1 VAALARGLVVALA
14 CAALPVTAA
23 AQMRGMPVYNSGF
36 GIGAGAALDAGF
48 ANDAAGGG
56 TTLGA
61 SASAGLGFIG
71 VTAGVSVGKVNDKT
85 VWSPGVA
92 ASLRLF
98 GGPLLPFRVTLQAGA
113 AQWSEGVVTSM
124 HVPVSLGLAAN
135 IPIPGIA
142 IRPWIAPRFDYVTTS
157 FENSDVSATELGM
170 SGGIEVGMLSGI
182 TVRAAYDRLFVD
194 GNPGILSLGVAMSL
208 GR

>member
-1 VAALARGLVVALA
+1 MRGL
-14 CAALPVTAA
+14 
-23 AQMRGMPVYNSGF
+23 PVYNSGF

-61 SASAGLGFIG
+61 SASAGLGFLG
-71 VTAGVSVGKVNDKT
+71 VTAGVSVGRVDDNT

-98 GGPLLPFRVTLQAGA
+98 GGPLIPFRVTLQAGA
-113 AQWSEGVVTSM
+113 AQWSEGVVTST
-124 HVPVSLGLAAN
+124 HVPVSLGLAAV
-135 IPIPGIA
+135 IPTPGIA
-142 IRPWIAPRFDYVTTS
+142 IRPWIAPRFDYVTTA
-157 FENSDVSATELGM
+157 FENSEVSSTELGI
-170 SGGIEVGMLSGI
+170 SGGIEIGLLSGI
-182 TVRAAYDRLFVD
+182 TVRAAYDRLFTD
-194 GNPGILSLGVAMSL
+194 GNPGMLSLGLGMSL